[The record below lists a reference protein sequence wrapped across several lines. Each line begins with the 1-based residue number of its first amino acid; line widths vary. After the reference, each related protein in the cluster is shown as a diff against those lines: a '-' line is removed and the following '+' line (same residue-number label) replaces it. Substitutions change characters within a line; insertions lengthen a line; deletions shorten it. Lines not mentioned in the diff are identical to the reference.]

1 MTGKPK
7 SERLRRSTSLRA
19 LAAAALLLP
28 ALLYGNTAA
37 ARSVYVLGT
46 ANNIAL
52 VPESQP
58 GLAASAVAVTGLV
71 AGDLLMAID
80 VRPQNAQLYGL
91 GFNSANGTLQL
102 YHIVVDAAGARA
114 FAVGTTGTFLSSVG
128 SPAPISGSAFGMD
141 FNPAADRIRIVN
153 NAGQNFRMNP
163 NTGAYIDGDLGG
175 AAGSV
180 AGVNMDGAINSGATT
195 LDDAAYTNNIN
206 LAGGITTLYTIDSFT
221 NALYIQN
228 PPNSGTQTL
237 PITITLGGSTL
248 DFGSESGFDIPAGV
262 NAAASNTPAPG
273 EALAAFSVG
282 GISSLYRVNLAT
294 GAATSLGAFGITAR
308 DIAIAPETE
317 PAIALSSA
325 GTELLRFQ
333 VTRPGTTSTVS
344 ISGIVAGERLVGI
357 DGRPATG
364 QLFGLGVNAT
374 ADTATLYLLDPQTGA
389 AVAIGTA
396 SQIAFVDAGGNPIDL
411 PNGSWG
417 FDFNPTVDRLRVI
430 SSVNGL
436 NFRVNPN
443 TGAPVDGDLG
453 GAAGSV
459 AGVNPDG
466 SINGPVGVGISG
478 AAYTNNVFG
487 TTVTTLYTLDS
498 AGNRL
503 FIQNPAN
510 AGTQTSPLTL
520 TLNGS
525 PFDFDTVAGFDIPSG
540 VNAPASGSPATGEGF
555 AALGTGTTSLYRI
568 NLTTGAVA
576 SLGVIGSGGA
586 LEGLVVW
593 MPTDVIFRNGFE

>member
-7 SERLRRSTSLRA
+7 SERLHRSTSLRA
-19 LAAAALLLP
+19 LAAALLLP
-28 ALLYGNTAA
+28 ALLYGNVAA

-58 GLAASAVAVTGLV
+58 GNSASAVAVTGLV
-71 AGDLLMAID
+71 AGDLLVAID

-91 GFNSANGTLQL
+91 GFNSVNGTLQL
-102 YHIVVDAAGARA
+102 YHIVMDGAGARA

-128 SPAPISGSAFGMD
+128 SPAPISGTAFGMG
-141 FNPAADRIRIVN
+141 FNPAVDRIRVVN

-180 AGVNMDGAINSGATT
+180 AGVNMDGAVGGLTT
-195 LDDAAYTNNIN
+195 ALDGAAYTNNISN
-206 LAGGITTLYTIDSFT
+206 ATVTTLYTVDSAT
-221 NALYIQN
+221 NSLYIQN
-228 PPNSGTQTL
+228 PPNSGTQTMS
-237 PITITLGGSTL
+237 ITVTLGGSTL
-248 DFGSESGFDIPAGV
+248 DFGSESGFDIPTGV
-262 NAAASNTPAPG
+262 NVPASNTPATG

-282 GISSLYRVNLAT
+282 GISGLYRVNLTT
-294 GAATSLGAFGITAR
+294 GAATSLGAFGITVR
-308 DIAIAPETE
+308 DIAVAPETE
-317 PAIALSSA
+317 PAIALTSA
-325 GTELLRFQ
+325 GTSLLRFQ
-333 VTRPGTTSTVS
+333 VLKPGTTTTVA

-374 ADTATLYLLDPQTGA
+374 ADTATLYLLDPQTGS

-466 SINGPVGVGISG
+466 SINGPVGIGISG

-487 TTVTTLYTLDS
+487 ATATTLYTLDA

-510 AGTQTSPLTL
+510 AGTQTSALAL

-525 PFDFDTVAGFDIPSG
+525 AFDFDTVAGFDIPPG

-568 NLTTGAVA
+568 DLTTGAVA